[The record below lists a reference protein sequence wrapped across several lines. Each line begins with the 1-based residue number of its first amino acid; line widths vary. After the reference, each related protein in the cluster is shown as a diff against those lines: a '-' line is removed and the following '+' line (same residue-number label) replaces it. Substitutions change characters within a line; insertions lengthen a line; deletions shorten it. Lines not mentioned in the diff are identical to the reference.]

1 MTNEKYAKT
10 YKEIVEILKY
20 MPKESVNK
28 IPSKMLEMFN
38 EEQSKDYN
46 FKIDT
51 EKPFEEQELLEETK
65 AILANMFRDY
75 WATEY
80 QREIILQKEK
90 FDREELEKIKREKYN
105 PDDIFEEKE
114 KTDILSNKAPEESNK
129 LPVEIKKENLFKRLI
144 IFIKKFLHLQ

>member
-1 MTNEKYAKT
+1 MTNEKYAKA

-28 IPSKMLEMFN
+28 IHSKMLEMFN

>member
-1 MTNEKYAKT
+1 MTNEKYAKA

-38 EEQSKDYN
+38 DEQSKDYN

>member
-1 MTNEKYAKT
+1 MTNEKYAKA

-114 KTDILSNKAPEESNK
+114 KTDILSNKAPEKSNK

>member
-1 MTNEKYAKT
+1 MTNEKYAKA

>member
-1 MTNEKYAKT
+1 
-10 YKEIVEILKY
+10 